1 MTASK
6 GQTISLTESTE
17 RLRSLGQLTCFAAGR
32 EKEHRLPLAAVDI
45 EAKCIDRAAHV
56 SIRQTYQN
64 NLSEL
69 MEAVYIFPMA
79 AGACVTRFEMIVG
92 ERRVKGLVKE
102 RAAARAEYQ
111 EALNQGHRAS
121 LLEQERD
128 NVFTVQVGNIMP
140 GESVAVEIEYV
151 ELLSYFSDGS
161 CSLRLPTVVP
171 PRYVSGEPLS
181 RDSVG
186 AGISPDTA
194 VVPDASRISPPLL
207 VDGFDA
213 RVALSI
219 SVSLPVD
226 APLKSFSCSQHAVS
240 YAFEEGVK
248 VSLSRE
254 DEVMDRDFVLN
265 WRQAKDQISSQ
276 VNASL
281 LSGKLTGMVTV
292 LPPALPEEEN
302 FRSARDVIFLL
313 DRSGSMSGIKMDSAI
328 RACSILLNTLES
340 RDRFAIGAFDNIVE
354 WFRAGRQRK
363 LCFTRADNDGLS
375 QGDQFLREITARGG
389 TELFQALQDASTMMQ
404 EHSSGRQPV
413 LVIVTDGQVADE
425 SRILKLVQNRLGL
438 GRVFCVGVDTS
449 VNEGLLKRLAN
460 LGGGTSVSVSPGE
473 SLEHA
478 LTAIGREIGAPLVT
492 DISVSLEQNTGAAAR
507 VMEIE
512 QAPSRL
518 LDLFEGRPTTFF
530 FGSRE
535 VLAEGESAGEYSVS
549 LKGRFADGS
558 SFIQEIP
565 VKLSGEAV
573 IGKLF
578 ARHYLSELE
587 DQYRLNNTSTLR
599 ERMIKL
605 SVDSQILCRLT
616 AYLAVDKEE
625 VVSGDSLRQIVQPV
639 AAPAAWQGFAG
650 APAPAASWNSPVQQK
665 GRLSL
670 QAGAGGA
677 YSQIQDS
684 DMDMIFGQVGG
695 PSQPM
700 PASPPPA
707 PKQASLWG
715 APARSREMA
724 EPPEILPAAACDAL
738 APCDSPAPGD
748 VGSIEVISRLLEE
761 LESRLH
767 ELQSALPSK
776 SESCRS
782 EIERLA
788 RELSEKLAATSF
800 AFELGRLQSLLR
812 GPLNDLRQALSRS
825 VAASRIRPLVQES
838 LTRLGEAKGEIAVW
852 KGEALPD
859 FWSGSI

>member
-32 EKEHRLPLAAVDI
+32 EKEHRLPLASVDI

-102 RAAARAEYQ
+102 RAAARVEYQ
-111 EALNQGHRAS
+111 EALEQGHRAS

-128 NVFTVQVGNIMP
+128 SVFTVQVGNIMP
-140 GESVAVEIEYV
+140 GESVTVEIEYV

-171 PRYVSGEPLS
+171 PRYVSGEALS

-186 AGISPDTA
+186 VGVSPDTA

-265 WRQAKDQISSQ
+265 WRQAKDQISSH
-276 VNASL
+276 VSASL
-281 LSGKLTGMVTV
+281 VEGKLTGMVTV

-302 FRSARDVIFLL
+302 FRRARDVIFLL
-313 DRSGSMSGIKMDSAI
+313 DRSGSMNGIKMESAI
-328 RACSILLNTLES
+328 KACSILLNTLES

-354 WFRAGRQRK
+354 WFHAGRSKR
-363 LCFTRADNDGLS
+363 LSFTCADNDGLS
-375 QGDQFLREITARGG
+375 QGDQFLRDITARGG
-389 TELFQALQDASTMMQ
+389 TELFQALQDASTLMQ
-404 EHSSGRQPV
+404 EHSGDRQPV

-425 SRILKLVQNRLGL
+425 SRILRLVQTRLGL
-438 GRVFCVGVDTS
+438 GRVFCVGVDTC

-473 SLEHA
+473 SLENA

-492 DISVSLEQNTGAAAR
+492 DISVSLQQNSGASTR

-535 VLAEGESAGEYSVS
+535 AIAEAEGAGKYSIS
-549 LKGRFADGS
+549 LQGRFADGS
-558 SFIQEIP
+558 SFMQEIP
-565 VKLSGEAV
+565 VKLAGAAV

-587 DQYRLNNTSTLR
+587 DQYRLNNSSALR
-599 ERMIKL
+599 DRMIKL

-650 APAPAASWNSPVQQK
+650 APAPAAAWNTPIQVRGQI
-665 GRLSL
+665 SL
-670 QAGAGGA
+670 QSAYGGGQ
-677 YSQIQDS
+677 SPMQDS
-684 DMDMIFGQVGG
+684 DMNMIFGDGG
-695 PSQPM
+695 ALGQPM
-700 PASPPPA
+700 SAAPPPV

-715 APARSREMA
+715 GPARSREMA
-724 EPPEILPAAACDAL
+724 APSQSTSASGFAADAL
-738 APCDSPAPGD
+738 TGGD
-748 VGSIEVISRLLEE
+748 GGAIQVISRLLEE
-761 LESRLH
+761 LERRLH

-776 SESCRS
+776 SESCRA

-788 RELSEKLAATSF
+788 REISEKLASTSF
-800 AFELGRLQSLLR
+800 AFDLGRLQSLLR

-825 VAASRIRPLVQES
+825 VPASRIKPLVQES
-838 LTRLGEAKGEIAVW
+838 LTRLTEAKGEISVW